1 MHASNS
7 LPILELPLH
16 FTFPLENKEVKID
29 ETVTLS
35 CELSKPGQE
44 VTWLR
49 NNVPIS
55 LSDEHF
61 EIVNKDCSYQ
71 LHIGKITQEDKGD
84 YQVRIGELE
93 CSAKVTVMG

>member
-1 MHASNS
+1 MK
-7 LPILELPLH
+7 L
-16 FTFPLENKEVKID
+16 D

-84 YQVRIGELE
+84 NQVRIGELE

>member
-1 MHASNS
+1 M
-7 LPILELPLH
+7 
-16 FTFPLENKEVKID
+16 ID

-49 NNVPIS
+49 NNVPLS
-55 LSDEHF
+55 LSDERF

-71 LHIGKITQEDKGD
+71 LHIRKVTQEDEGD
-84 YQVRIGELE
+84 YQVRIGDLE
-93 CSAKVTVMG
+93 CTAKVTVTG